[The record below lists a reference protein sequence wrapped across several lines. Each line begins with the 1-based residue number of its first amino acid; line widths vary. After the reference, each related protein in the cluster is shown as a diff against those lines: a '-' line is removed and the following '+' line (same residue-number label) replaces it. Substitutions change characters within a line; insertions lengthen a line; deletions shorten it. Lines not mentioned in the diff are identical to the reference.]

1 MTLNTQVWLKGPID
15 SEEAFTLALDAICQA
30 AERPQDAKSAKVFRE
45 PNQIS
50 TRAGQG
56 LPAWLW
62 LDRDPNG
69 GALYTDDQY
78 DTNDVGSPDRPYLT
92 NFACAVSFS
101 WDTAYS
107 SREGA
112 NGDVD
117 CDLLHARALVYVH
130 GHLPPGV
137 TLKWRNE
144 YTGDVF
150 DGVDGL
156 ESLIESGADAQ
167 NWFWT
172 VAAPVIAAHL
182 GRDAPEGVRP

>member
-1 MTLNTQVWLKGPID
+1 MTLDTEVWLKGPID
-15 SEEAFTLALDAICQA
+15 SEAAFTLALDAICQA
-30 AERPQDAKSAKVFRE
+30 AERPQDATSAKVFRA
-45 PNQIS
+45 PDQIS
-50 TRAGQG
+50 TRPGQG

-69 GALYTDDQY
+69 GALY
-78 DTNDVGSPDRPYLT
+78 PDLGVT
-92 NFACAVSFS
+92 VSFS

-107 SREGA
+107 SREGV

-137 TLKWRNE
+137 TMKWRNE

-172 VAAPVIAAHL
+172 VAAPEV
-182 GRDAPEGVRP
+182 VRL